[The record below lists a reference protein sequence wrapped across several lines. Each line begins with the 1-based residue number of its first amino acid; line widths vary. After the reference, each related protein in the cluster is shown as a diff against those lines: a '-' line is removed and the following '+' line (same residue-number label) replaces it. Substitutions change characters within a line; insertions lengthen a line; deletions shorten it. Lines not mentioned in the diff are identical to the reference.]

1 MDYNYHF
8 SGVRLGFGCTNF
20 TMVLLSFHLAF
31 SIHYDCRPIKRELFF
46 ARPLTMAI
54 SIVCRASLGIFGEVL
69 SFGSA
74 KMSANAHEPV
84 VE

>member
-1 MDYNYHF
+1 
-8 SGVRLGFGCTNF
+8 
-20 TMVLLSFHLAF
+20 
-31 SIHYDCRPIKRELFF
+31 
-46 ARPLTMAI
+46 MAI

-84 VE
+84 VEWVYRTAMRVQRQNEWDQNWMKDKYCEKWIFSMG